1 MATDKKCS
9 ITSEKGC
16 FPKSWIYCLQHIW
29 FSMSRITFHW
39 GVCTNFPEHTMSS
52 PFSHWLNTTVNHT
65 HTCSVHLLFLTLPSL
80 ALCLRNTA
88 GPRFMSSLTYA
99 KIKLRRAVGT
109 EYWGKSCAC
118 LLTLTCKTLTL
129 PAIMI
134 LLCSLNMT
142 YMCICLSVSI
152 LKITVI

>member
-9 ITSEKGC
+9 ITNENGW

-39 GVCTNFPEHTMSS
+39 SVCTNFLEHPMSS
-52 PFSHWLNTTVNHT
+52 PFSDWLNTTVNHT
-65 HTCSVHLLFLTLPSL
+65 HTRSVHLLFLTLSSL
-80 ALCLRNTA
+80 ALCLRNTE
-88 GPRFMSSLTYA
+88 GPRFTTSLTYA
-99 KIKLRRAVGT
+99 KIKLRRVVGT
-109 EYWGKSCAC
+109 EYWRKSCAC
-118 LLTLTCKTLTL
+118 LLTLTL

-142 YMCICLSVSI
+142 YMCICLTASI